1 MRRVVLSQS
10 EKAELSRLQKYSS
23 NSVERQ
29 RSLILLLSHQGNSM
43 SKIAEMLEVNN
54 STVSRL
60 LDAWEATASENRFS
74 VLRHAPGKGAKMKLK
89 PIEEHLP
96 DLMEKNN
103 RDLNFVLKEIENEY
117 NIKICKVTLQTFLK
131 DIGL

>member
-10 EKAELSRLQKYSS
+10 EKTELSRLQKYSS

-60 LDAWEATASENRFS
+60 LDVWEAAASDNRFS
-74 VLRHAPGKGAKMKLK
+74 VLISNFYQKNA
-89 PIEEHLP
+89 IELC
-96 DLMEKNN
+96 N
-103 RDLNFVLKEIENEY
+103 
-117 NIKICKVTLQTFLK
+117 
-131 DIGL
+131 